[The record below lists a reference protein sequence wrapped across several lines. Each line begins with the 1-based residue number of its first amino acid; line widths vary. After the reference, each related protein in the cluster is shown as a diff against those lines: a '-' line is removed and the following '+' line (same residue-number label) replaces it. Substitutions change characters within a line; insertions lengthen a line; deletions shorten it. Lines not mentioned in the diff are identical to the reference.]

1 MSTFIELI
9 KFLISKK
16 KYWMIPIITLF
27 FLLGI
32 LLFLSQGSL
41 VSPFIYTLF

>member
-16 KYWMIPIITLF
+16 KFWMIPFMIIF

-41 VSPFIYTLF
+41 ISPFIYTLF